1 MISDEIQK
9 QLNKITDPNQALCIS
24 MISGITHIIPLGAKI
39 DERRGFIYVYKPL
52 ENFPLIISESCIESV
67 TVDIVQV
74 TVKMEE

>member
-9 QLNKITDPNQALCIS
+9 QLNKITDSNHAVCIS
-24 MISGITHIIPLGAKI
+24 MLSGITHIIPLGAEI
-39 DERRGFIYVYKPL
+39 DERRGFIFIYKPL
-52 ENFPLIISESCIESV
+52 EKFPLIISESCIESV

>member
-9 QLNKITDPNQALCIS
+9 LLNKITDSNYAVCIS
-24 MISGITHIIPLGAKI
+24 MISGITYILPLGAEI

-52 ENFPLIISESCIESV
+52 ENFPLIIRESCIESV